1 MLSDGGD
8 PIVLPPQIEDLI
20 ISKDGVISGRPQG
33 GDTNIIEEFAR
44 IKLVKPEDYTK
55 IEKGYDGLFR
65 NIDGSALDQDNS
77 VQVSQGMLESSN
89 VNPVEELTNL
99 IRIQRQYDTQV
110 KMMETANQM
119 DERQNTLLS
128 YN

>member
-1 MLSDGGD
+1 
-8 PIVLPPQIEDLI
+8 
-20 ISKDGVISGRPQG
+20 
-33 GDTNIIEEFAR
+33 
-44 IKLVKPEDYTK
+44 
-55 IEKGYDGLFR
+55 
-65 NIDGSALDQDNS
+65 
-77 VQVSQGMLESSN
+77 MLESSN

>member
-1 MLSDGGD
+1 MSDGGE

-33 GDTNIIEEFAR
+33 GDANVIEEFAR